1 MELTK
6 YKHVRI
12 KDICIWER
20 AKKAKIYPEGS
31 FCVQVSATKGQME
44 YLNEEKEV
52 ESKYCVFQ
60 VVSNKYLPAYVYMIF
75 KMNLP
80 EYLRRAQTGLNIV
93 PEIFNEYEIDLH
105 TNIDTQHELVNT
117 MRCIDT
123 RIQEE
128 ERQVKA
134 IQKLKKYHLQKM
146 FPDMNR

>member
-80 EYLRRAQTGLNIV
+80 EYLRRTQTGLN
-93 PEIFNEYEIDLH
+93 
-105 TNIDTQHELVNT
+105 
-117 MRCIDT
+117 
-123 RIQEE
+123 EE

-134 IQKLKKYHLQKM
+134 IQELKKYHLQKM